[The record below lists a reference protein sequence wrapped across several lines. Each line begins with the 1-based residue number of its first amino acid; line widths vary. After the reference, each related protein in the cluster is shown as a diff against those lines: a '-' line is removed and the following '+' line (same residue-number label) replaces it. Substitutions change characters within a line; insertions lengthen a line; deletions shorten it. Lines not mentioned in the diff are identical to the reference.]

1 MGYKNFK
8 DRKEYQKFYRE
19 KNREKINKYAND
31 WYAKNKEHQKAK
43 LIEYNLKYPG
53 KIAQRRKDWADKN
66 VEKRLLKSAKGRS
79 KREGIFFKLQSEDIA
94 VPVKCPILDIKIKTN
109 NRDLPKY
116 NSPSL
121 DRINNN
127 RGYTKNN
134 VQVISYKANT
144 MKGDANPKEL
154 LKFAYWVILTYGH
167 LIDKEI
173 S

>member
-1 MGYKNFK
+1 MPYSDPEQAKEYRKTYYKNN
-8 DRKEYQKFYRE
+8 KEKV
-19 KNREKINKYAND
+19 NKWAND
-31 WYAKNKEHQKAK
+31 WYAKNKEKVK
-43 LIEYNLKYPG
+43 LKVIDYNLKYPG
-53 KIAQRRKDWADKN
+53 KIAQRRRDWADKN

-79 KREGIFFKLQSEDIA
+79 NREDIFFKLQAEDIV
-94 VPVKCPILDIKIKTN
+94 VPVKCPILDIKLKTN
-109 NRDLPKY
+109 NRNLPKY

-121 DRINNN
+121 DRINNS

-144 MKGDANPKEL
+144 MKGNATPKEL
-154 LKFAYWVILTYGH
+154 LKFAYWVLLKYGH